1 MKRVVVTAVALS
13 GLWSAPRAP
22 STEAPA
28 TITNEVPATAT
39 ILAPVAPEAVTLES
53 EPEFATPTTL
63 DRIGRIIAPVMI
75 NGRGPFRLMVDTGAN
90 RSLITTTVA
99 ESLGI
104 DYLAAPQVT
113 MNGVTGSAVV
123 PAVALDR
130 LEAGALV
137 FEQLEVPIVSPHL
150 VGDVDGILGMAG
162 LREQRLVVDFE
173 RDRVTI
179 SSSKLWDDGLLR
191 MDAHRVAGGLLAVKG
206 RVGRVKVLAVLDT
219 GGQITL
225 GNRALQDAL
234 RAEAPMQ
241 TEVLGTTE
249 AISIGDVAQV
259 PILRFGEVSFRY
271 VRVTFGDFHI
281 FDVWNLNDQ
290 PALII
295 GMDVLGALGAFMID
309 FRLAEIHLRS
319 S

>member
-1 MKRVVVTAVALS
+1 MKRVVVTAVALL
-13 GLWSAPRAP
+13 GLWSAPPAP
-22 STEAPA
+22 ST
-28 TITNEVPATAT
+28 EVPATAAEGPPT
-39 ILAPVAPEAVTLES
+39 ASILSPVAPESAGMLDTG
-53 EPEFATPTTL
+53 PEFATPTTL
-63 DRIGRIIAPVMI
+63 DRIGRIVAPVML

-90 RSLITTTVA
+90 RSLITTAVA

-104 DYLAAPQVT
+104 DYLTAPRVT

-123 PAVALDR
+123 PAVAIER
-130 LEAGALV
+130 LEAGTLV
-137 FEQLEVPIVSPHL
+137 FEGIEVPVVSPHL
-150 VGDVDGILGMAG
+150 VGDVDGILGIAG

-191 MDAHRVAGGLLAVKG
+191 MDAQRVAGGLLGVKG
-206 RVGRVKVLAVLDT
+206 RVGRVRVLAVLDT

-234 RAEAPMQ
+234 RAEAASQ

-249 AISIGDVAQV
+249 AISIGDVARV
-259 PILRFGEVSFRY
+259 PILRFGEVAIRH

-281 FDVWNLNDQ
+281 FDVWNLNDE

>member
-1 MKRVVVTAVALS
+1 M
-13 GLWSAPRAP
+13 
-22 STEAPA
+22 
-28 TITNEVPATAT
+28 
-39 ILAPVAPEAVTLES
+39 
-53 EPEFATPTTL
+53 
-63 DRIGRIIAPVMI
+63 
-75 NGRGPFRLMVDTGAN
+75 MVDTGAN

-99 ESLGI
+99 DSLGI
-104 DYLAAPQVT
+104 DYLTAPQVT

-137 FEQLEVPIVSPHL
+137 FERMEVPIVSPHL

-179 SSSKLWDDGLLR
+179 SASKLWDDGLLR
-191 MDAHRVAGGLLAVKG
+191 MDADRVAGGLLALKG
-206 RVGRVKVLAVLDT
+206 RVGRVKVIAVLDT

-234 RAEAPMQ
+234 RADARMQ

-281 FDVWNLNDQ
+281 FDVWNMNDE

-319 S
+319 T

>member
-1 MKRVVVTAVALS
+1 MKPWVVTALVLS
-13 GLWSAPRAP
+13 GAWIASVPASADVPVTA
-22 STEAPA
+22 SKD
-28 TITNEVPATAT
+28 VPATAS
-39 ILAPVAPEAVTLES
+39 ILAPTGLPDANTVGG
-53 EPEFATPTTL
+53 PEFATPTTL
-63 DRIGRIIAPVMI
+63 DKIGRIVAPVMI

-99 ESLGI
+99 DHLGL
-104 DYLAAPQVT
+104 DYLSAPQVT

-123 PAVALDR
+123 PAVALER
-130 LEAGALV
+130 LEAGTLV
-137 FEQLEVPIVSPHL
+137 YEGLEVPVVSPHL

-179 SSSKLWDDGLLR
+179 SASKLWDDGLLR
-191 MDAHRVAGGLLAVKG
+191 LDTYRVAGGLLAAKG
-206 RVGRVKVLAVLDT
+206 RVGRVRVLAVLDT

-225 GNRALQDAL
+225 GNRALQEAL
-234 RAEAPMQ
+234 RAEARSQ

-249 AISIGDVAQV
+249 AISIGDVAYV
-259 PILRFGEVSFRY
+259 PDLKFGEVQIRR

-281 FDVWNLNDQ
+281 FDVWDMNDE

-295 GMDVLGALGAFMID
+295 GMDVLGTLGAFMID
-309 FRLAEIHLRS
+309 FRLAKIHFRG
-319 S
+319 